1 MADYEEIRKL
11 YAKTLSEVTA
21 NAADWTSFLKT
32 AARISPYSFVEQ
44 VLIYAQ
50 RPKATACADYNLWH
64 TRMRRQVKR
73 GTKGIAVPDG
83 RGKLKYL
90 FDVSDTV
97 ELPGAFSPQLWE
109 MKPEFSTQIAKKL
122 AQKYKLYGSADTIR
136 EVIFDISTK
145 QANLMWGKYGQS
157 IINNNARTAD
167 QTVSEMTLENT
178 YCNFVSES
186 LKYAALSRCEPDGDY
201 DFSLD
206 DMYFELIDRYQ
217 MVSYIGSG
225 IQETMKQLFNDI
237 KNEVKVLE
245 EAQERSKDGLL
256 WTEKERISGGMAP
269 GSVGGIREERDVRE
283 VSGIYRPD
291 SGSNEGKTDRADNSE
306 GQRRN
311 PGQGTGTAEMG
322 ANNAGDSDGSRFN
335 RDEGTDS
342 DPVNNQNEEQKA
354 EEKDVKSL
362 TSAFLV
368 PYVVCEWSESAAF
381 EDGKKY
387 TIEEFDRLLK
397 QADDEHLAGQ
407 HAMIE
412 KYGSEQAWYDT
423 DVQEDYRYFGYDK
436 VKFNIVMPDGEQHT
450 ERYDVGDGY
459 GGLIDFLQS
468 FQSYEKLAE
477 ELEKYIKNPEGNVT
491 NFVTPPEDDVKDS
504 AVKDSVTQKEKNVT
518 NFVTNPSEDAEKLNP
533 VQMSFADMFE
543 PERTITT
550 EQLQAE
556 KQESGTPGMSNA
568 RKRFL
573 NNVKAIQ
580 VLKALEGSNAEA
592 TEIQKEALNRYSGWG
607 GLSQPFDA
615 DRAGWR
621 VEYTTLKELLTPQE
635 YEAARASVLNAHYTD
650 DGIIRSVY
658 HVLEKAGF
666 KQGNIL
672 EPSMGIGKFFGSM
685 SEEMKN
691 NSSLYGVE
699 LDSISGR
706 IAQKLYPEALIK
718 VGGFETTDR
727 PEAFD
732 VVLGNVPFG
741 DYKVN
746 DKKFNKWNFSI
757 HNYFFAKAL
766 DQTRPGGVVAF
777 ITSRY
782 TMDSKS
788 AAARKYISQ
797 RAELLGAVR
806 LPESAF
812 KQTADTQVVS
822 DIIFLKK
829 RSQPQTEVD
838 DWVYT
843 DVLNQSGEEYI
854 MNSYFVEHPDMIMG
868 TLDKRS
874 TPYGTMELT
883 VKPDADINE
892 LEQKI
897 NEAADR
903 NIAFEFE
910 TNVTNFVTNDERKE
924 VKDEIPADPDVKN
937 YSYTLVGGEL
947 YYRENDKMSKPD
959 MNDTA
964 KERAK
969 GMVELKDVLNRVIQ
983 YQLSDYP
990 DEDITKAQIQLNI
1003 EYDKFT
1009 KKFGLINSLANK
1021 KAFEKDS
1028 AYYLLCTLENLDKQ
1042 GNLKSKAAIFN
1053 KRTIKPEIEVTKVD
1067 TPAEALVES
1076 IRNKGGVNLEYM
1088 AELLGTPGEY
1098 AWIKEELTGVIFHQP
1113 GFNADEGWVNAD
1125 EYLSGNVVEK
1135 LKAARRASVLKPE
1148 YEVNVKALEAV
1159 QPEKIESADIYIRP
1173 GATWVYKQ
1181 YYEQFMYETFELT
1194 YRKRQK
1200 IKIEYSP
1207 VTSKWFI
1214 TNKSMVEAGDVKANM
1229 EYGTQRVNAYA
1240 IFEDTLNLKDT
1251 KVYDT
1256 NIVNGKSVRE
1266 LNAKETTLAQQKQT
1280 AVKEAFQDWIFKDP
1294 ERRNAL
1300 TDKYNRLF
1308 NCNRARKFD
1317 GSFLTFPGM
1326 NDEITLRQHQKDAVA
1341 RILFGGNTLLAH
1353 EVGSGKTFE
1362 MAAGAMES
1370 RRLGLCHKPL
1380 FVAPNHLIDQWATEF
1395 LTLYPTANI
1404 LVSTKKDFE
1413 KANRKKF
1420 CARIATGE
1428 YDAVIIGQSQFERI
1442 PLSVERQKET
1452 IQAEIEQ
1459 ITEAIDQTK
1468 RQRGSRFTVG
1478 QLEKT
1483 KKSLQINLEKLANED
1498 KKDDVVTFEELGVDK
1513 LFVDES
1519 HFYKNLYIYTKMS
1532 NVAGLST
1539 AAAQKSTDMFM
1550 KCRYLDELTGGKGI
1564 VHATGTPVSN
1574 SMTELYTNMRYL
1586 QYDKLKE
1593 LDMLSFDSWA
1603 ATFGETVTAIEL
1615 APEGTGYRAR
1625 TRFAKFHNL
1634 PELMSIFKECADI
1647 ITADQLNLDRPEAQF
1662 ETVTCEPSEV
1672 QKELVADLSHRAELV
1687 HAGAVDR
1694 SEDNMLTITSDGKK
1708 IGLDERLID
1717 PEYPDEP
1724 DSKINRCVENVYK
1737 IYTDG
1742 NDKKLTQLIFCDMST
1757 PSKEFNVYDDIKAK
1771 LAARGIPENE
1781 IEYIHNADTDNK
1793 KAALFKAVREGDVRI
1808 LIGSTSK
1815 MGAGTNVQERLVA
1828 LHHLDCPW
1836 KPSDIEQRNGRIIRQ
1851 GNTNK
1856 KVNIYNYVTKNT
1868 FDAYLYQTL
1877 ENKQRFISQ
1886 IMTSKSPART
1896 CEDCDEAI
1904 LNYAEIKSLC
1914 TGDPRI
1920 REKMD
1925 LDISVARLRELKS
1938 DYLRTRHK
1946 LEDAVN
1952 ITYPKQIAE
1961 KNSAIENISKDLLTA
1976 QNNPLPEE
1984 DYEIIIDGVKITD
1997 KEKAGE
2003 MFIEAL
2009 HTCKAQERI
2018 IGKYRGF
2025 DVVGGFDFFRSVFY
2039 AKLKGNHEYQSE
2051 MGFSDS
2057 GNLQRLEN
2065 MIKRIPEKIEG
2076 FKEEI
2081 ETLNR
2086 QTENANQELAK
2097 PFKQEAE
2104 LKEKTARLSVLES
2117 ELNLDR
2123 TQSEDFDEEAADT
2136 VRKAEDGISEAL
2148 SSMKQGIEES
2158 ESLLES
2164 KENVTN
2170 SVTQPDIQREQ
2181 NVTNFVTNRN
2191 ESGPHL

>member
-50 RPKATACADYNLWH
+50 RPQATACADYNLWR
-64 TRMRRQVKR
+64 TRMRRQVKY
-73 GTKGIAVPDG
+73 GTKGIAVPNG

-90 FDVSDTV
+90 FDVTDTV

-109 MKPEFSTQIAKKL
+109 LKPEFSTQIAKKL

-157 IINNNARTAD
+157 IINNARKAD

-178 YCNFVSES
+178 YCNLVSES

-201 DFSLD
+201 DFALD
-206 DMYFELIDRYQ
+206 DMYFELIDRYG
-217 MVSYIGSG
+217 MVSAIGSG
-225 IQETMKQLFNDI
+225 IQESMKQLFNDI
-237 KNEVKVLE
+237 NNEIKALE
-245 EAQERSKDGLL
+245 QERSKENGLIR
-256 WTEKERISGGMAP
+256 TTQKGVSERMVSRGT
-269 GSVGGIREERDVRE
+269 GGIREGRNTGE
-283 VSGIYRPD
+283 VSGGY
-291 SGSNEGKTDRADNSE
+291 GQTGGGNERTSDRADNRE
-306 GQRRN
+306 GQTRN
-311 PGQGTGTAEMG
+311 PGQGTGTAEVG
-322 ANNAGDSDGSRFN
+322 RNNAGDSDGSRLN
-335 RDEGTDS
+335 RDEGIDT
-342 DPVNNQNEEQKA
+342 DPVINQNEEQKA
-354 EEKDVKSL
+354 EEKDEKSL

-387 TIEEFDRLLK
+387 TVEEFDRLLK
-397 QADDEHLAGQ
+397 KTDDEHLAGQ

-436 VKFNIVMPDGEQHT
+436 VKFNIVMPDGEQYT

-468 FQSYEKLAE
+468 FPSYEKLAG

-491 NFVTPPEDDVKDS
+491 NFVTNPKED
-504 AVKDSVTQKEKNVT
+504 T
-518 NFVTNPSEDAEKLNP
+518 EKLNP
-533 VQMSFADMFE
+533 VQMSFADTLE
-543 PERTITT
+543 PERAMTT
-550 EQLQAE
+550 ELPQAE

-573 NNVKAIQ
+573 GNVKAIQ
-580 VLKALEGSNAEA
+580 VLKALESSNAEA
-592 TEIQKEALNRYSGWG
+592 TEIQKEVLNGYSGWG

-685 SEEMKN
+685 PEEMKN

-766 DQTRPGGVVAF
+766 DQTKPGGVVAF
-777 ITSRY
+777 ITSRF

-788 AAARKYISQ
+788 IAARKYISQ
-797 RAELLGAVR
+797 RAKLLGAVR

-812 KQTADTQVVS
+812 KQTADTHVVS

-843 DVLNQSGEEYI
+843 DVLNQSGEEYT

-883 VKPDADINE
+883 VKADVGINE

-910 TNVTNFVTNDERKE
+910 TDKNVTNFVTEDERKD
-924 VKDEIPADPDVKN
+924 VKDEIPANPDVKN
-937 YSYTLVGGEL
+937 YSYALVAGEL
-947 YYRENDKMSKPD
+947 YYRENDKMSKSD

-1009 KKFGLINSLANK
+1009 KKFGLINSPANK

-1053 KRTIKPEIEVTKVD
+1053 QRTIRPEIEVTKVD

-1098 AWIKEELTGVIFHQP
+1098 ARIKEELTGVIFHQP
-1113 GFNADEGWVNAD
+1113 GMSGDEGWINAD

-1135 LKAARRASVLKPE
+1135 LKTARRAAVLKPE

-1159 QPEKIESADIYIRP
+1159 QPEKIESADIYISP
-1173 GATWVYKQ
+1173 GATWVDKQ

-1280 AVKEAFQDWIFKDP
+1280 AVKEAFQDWIFSDP
-1294 ERRNAL
+1294 ERRNTL
-1300 TDKYNRLF
+1300 TDKYNRIF
-1308 NCNRARKFD
+1308 NSTRARKYD

-1326 NDEITLRQHQKDAVA
+1326 NDEITLRQHQLDAVA

-1353 EVGSGKTFE
+1353 EVGAGKTFE

-1380 FVAPNHLIDQWATEF
+1380 FVVPNHLIDQWATEF

-1442 PLSVERQKET
+1442 PLSVQRQKDT

-1459 ITEAIDQTK
+1459 ITEAIEQTK
-1468 RQRGSRFTVG
+1468 WQRGSRFTVG

-1498 KKDDVVTFEELGVDK
+1498 KKDNVVTFEELGVDK

-1781 IEYIHNADTDNK
+1781 IEYIHNANTDNK

-1856 KVNIYNYVTKNT
+1856 NVYIYNYVTKNT

-1896 CEDCDEAI
+1896 CEDCDEAV

-2003 MFIEAL
+2003 MFSEVL

-2025 DVVGGFDFFRSVFY
+2025 DVVGGYDFFRSVFY

-2081 ETLNR
+2081 EMLNR
-2086 QTENANQELAK
+2086 QTENAKQELAK

-2123 TQSEDFDEEAADT
+2123 TQSESFDEEAADT
-2136 VRKAEDGISEAL
+2136 VRKAADGISEAL

-2164 KENVTN
+2164 KESVTN

>member
-50 RPKATACADYNLWH
+50 RPQATACADYNLWR
-64 TRMRRQVKR
+64 TRMRRQVKY
-73 GTKGIAVPDG
+73 GTKGIAVPNG

-90 FDVSDTV
+90 FDVTDTV

-109 MKPEFSTQIAKKL
+109 LKPEFSTQIAKKL

-157 IINNNARTAD
+157 IINNARKAD

-178 YCNFVSES
+178 YCNLVSES

-201 DFSLD
+201 DFALD
-206 DMYFELIDRYQ
+206 DMYFELIDRYG
-217 MVSYIGSG
+217 MVSAIGSG
-225 IQETMKQLFNDI
+225 IQESMKQLFNDI
-237 KNEVKVLE
+237 NNEIKALE
-245 EAQERSKDGLL
+245 QERSKENGLIR
-256 WTEKERISGGMAP
+256 TTQKGVSERMVSRGT
-269 GSVGGIREERDVRE
+269 GGIREGRNTGE
-283 VSGIYRPD
+283 VSGGY
-291 SGSNEGKTDRADNSE
+291 GQTGGGNERTSDRADNRE
-306 GQRRN
+306 GQTRN
-311 PGQGTGTAEMG
+311 PGQGTGTAEVG
-322 ANNAGDSDGSRFN
+322 RNNAGDSDGSRLN
-335 RDEGTDS
+335 RDEGIDT
-342 DPVNNQNEEQKA
+342 DPVINQNEEQKA
-354 EEKDVKSL
+354 EEKDEKSL

-387 TIEEFDRLLK
+387 TVEEFDRLLK
-397 QADDEHLAGQ
+397 KTDDEHLAGQ

-436 VKFNIVMPDGEQHT
+436 VKFNIVMPDGEQYT

-468 FQSYEKLAE
+468 FPSYEKLAG

-491 NFVTPPEDDVKDS
+491 NFVTNPKED
-504 AVKDSVTQKEKNVT
+504 T
-518 NFVTNPSEDAEKLNP
+518 EKLNP
-533 VQMSFADMFE
+533 VQMSFADTLE
-543 PERTITT
+543 PERAMTT
-550 EQLQAE
+550 ELPQAE

-573 NNVKAIQ
+573 GNVKAIQ
-580 VLKALEGSNAEA
+580 VLKALESSNAEA
-592 TEIQKEALNRYSGWG
+592 TEIQKEVLNGYSGWG

-685 SEEMKN
+685 PEEMKN

-766 DQTRPGGVVAF
+766 DQTKPGGVVAF
-777 ITSRY
+777 ITSRF

-788 AAARKYISQ
+788 IAARKYISQ
-797 RAELLGAVR
+797 RAKLLGAVR

-812 KQTADTQVVS
+812 KQTADTHVVS

-843 DVLNQSGEEYI
+843 DVLNQSGEEYT

-883 VKPDADINE
+883 VKADVGINE

-910 TNVTNFVTNDERKE
+910 TDKNVTNFVTEDERKD
-924 VKDEIPADPDVKN
+924 VKDEIPANPDVKN
-937 YSYTLVGGEL
+937 YSYALVAGEL
-947 YYRENDKMSKPD
+947 YYRENDKMSKSD

-1009 KKFGLINSLANK
+1009 KKFGLINSPANK

-1053 KRTIKPEIEVTKVD
+1053 QRTIRPEIEVTKVD

-1098 AWIKEELTGVIFHQP
+1098 ARIKEELTGVIFHQP
-1113 GFNADEGWVNAD
+1113 GMSGDEGWINAD

-1135 LKAARRASVLKPE
+1135 LKTARRAAVLKPE

-1173 GATWVYKQ
+1173 GATWVDKQ

-1280 AVKEAFQDWIFKDP
+1280 AVKEAFQDWIFSDP
-1294 ERRNAL
+1294 ERRNTL
-1300 TDKYNRLF
+1300 TDKYNRIF
-1308 NCNRARKFD
+1308 NSTRARKYD

-1326 NDEITLRQHQKDAVA
+1326 NDEITLRQHQLDAVA

-1353 EVGSGKTFE
+1353 EVGAGKTFE

-1380 FVAPNHLIDQWATEF
+1380 FVVPNHLIDQWATEF

-1442 PLSVERQKET
+1442 PLSVQRQKDT

-1459 ITEAIDQTK
+1459 ITEAIEQTK
-1468 RQRGSRFTVG
+1468 WQRGSRFTVG

-1498 KKDDVVTFEELGVDK
+1498 KKDNVVTFEELSVDK

-1781 IEYIHNADTDNK
+1781 IEYIHNANTDNK

-1856 KVNIYNYVTKNT
+1856 NVYIYNYVTKNT

-1896 CEDCDEAI
+1896 CEDCDEAV

-2003 MFIEAL
+2003 MFSEVL

-2025 DVVGGFDFFRSVFY
+2025 DVVGGYDFFRSVFY

-2081 ETLNR
+2081 EMLNR
-2086 QTENANQELAK
+2086 QTENAKQELAK

-2123 TQSEDFDEEAADT
+2123 TQSESFDEEAADT
-2136 VRKAEDGISEAL
+2136 VRKAADGISEAL

-2164 KENVTN
+2164 KESVTN

>member
-1 MADYEEIRKL
+1 MADYEEIKKL

-50 RPKATACADYNLWH
+50 RPQATACADYNLWR
-64 TRMRRQVKR
+64 TRMRRQVKY
-73 GTKGIAVPDG
+73 GTKGIAVPNG

-90 FDVSDTV
+90 FDVTDTV

-157 IINNNARTAD
+157 IINNARKAD

-178 YCNFVSES
+178 YCNLVSES

-206 DMYFELIDRYQ
+206 DMYFELIDRYG
-217 MVSYIGSG
+217 MVSAIGSG
-225 IQETMKQLFNDI
+225 IQESMKQLFNDI

-256 WTEKERISGGMAP
+256 RTEKERVSGGMAP
-269 GSVGGIREERDVRE
+269 GRTGGIREGRNTGE
-283 VSGIYRPD
+283 VSGGY
-291 SGSNEGKTDRADNSE
+291 GQTGGGNERTSDRADNSE

-311 PGQGTGTAEMG
+311 PGQGTGAAEMG
-322 ANNAGDSDGSRFN
+322 KSNAGDSDGSRFN

-397 QADDEHLAGQ
+397 QADEEHLAGQ
-407 HAMIE
+407 HAMIA
-412 KYGSEQAWYDT
+412 KYGSRDAWYDT
-423 DVQEDYRYFGYDK
+423 NVKEDYRYWGDDK
-436 VKFNIVMPDGEQHT
+436 VKFNVVMPDGRQYT
-450 ERYDVGDGY
+450 ERYDIGDGY

-468 FQSYEKLAE
+468 FQTYEKLAE
-477 ELEKYIKNPEGNVT
+477 ELEEYIKNPERNVT
-491 NFVTPPEDDVKDS
+491 NFVTNPENV
-504 AVKDSVTQKEKNVT
+504 VKDSVTQKEKNVT
-518 NFVTNPSEDAEKLNP
+518 NFVTNPKEDTEKLNP
-533 VQMSFADMFE
+533 VQMSFADTLE
-543 PERTITT
+543 PERAMTT
-550 EQLQAE
+550 ELPQAE

-573 NNVKAIQ
+573 GNVKAIQ
-580 VLKALEGSNAEA
+580 VLKALESSNAEA
-592 TEIQKEALNRYSGWG
+592 TDIQKEVLNGYSGWG
-607 GLSQPFDA
+607 GLSQPFDEN
-615 DRAGWR
+615 RAGWR

-650 DGIIRSVY
+650 DGIIRSIY
-658 HVLEKAGF
+658 HVLGKAGF

-685 SEEMKN
+685 PEEMKN

-732 VVLGNVPFG
+732 VVVGNVPFG

-746 DKKFNKWNFSI
+746 DRKFNKLNFSI

-766 DQTRPGGVVAF
+766 DQTKPGGVVAF

-797 RAELLGAVR
+797 YAELLGAVR
-806 LPESAF
+806 LPENAF

-937 YSYTLVGGEL
+937 YSYTLVGEEL

-990 DEDITKAQIQLNI
+990 EEDITKAQIQLNI

-1009 KKFGLINSLANK
+1009 KKFGLINSIANK
-1021 KAFEKDS
+1021 KAFERDS

-1053 KRTIKPEIEVTKVD
+1053 QRTIKPEIEVTKVD

-1098 AWIKEELTGVIFHQP
+1098 DRIKEELTGVIFHQP
-1113 GFNADEGWVNAD
+1113 GMGDDEGWINAD

-1135 LKAARRASVLKPE
+1135 LKTARRASVLKPE

-1173 GATWVYKQ
+1173 GATWVDKQ
-1181 YYEQFMYETFELT
+1181 YYEQFMYEVFELP
-1194 YRKRQK
+1194 YRKQQK

-1207 VTSKWFI
+1207 ATSKWFI
-1214 TNKSMVEAGDVKANM
+1214 TNKSMVDAADVKANT

-1256 NIVNGKSVRE
+1256 NIVSGKNVRE
-1266 LNAKETTLAQQKQT
+1266 LNAKETTLAQQKQ
-1280 AVKEAFQDWIFKDP
+1280 AAIKEAFQDWIFSDP
-1294 ERRNAL
+1294 ERRNTL
-1300 TDKYNRLF
+1300 TDKYNRIF
-1308 NCNRARKFD
+1308 NSTRARKYD

-1326 NDEITLRQHQKDAVA
+1326 NDEITLRQHQLDAVA

-1353 EVGSGKTFE
+1353 EVGAGKTFE

-1380 FVAPNHLIDQWATEF
+1380 FVVPNHLIDQWAKEF

-1442 PLSVERQKET
+1442 PLSVQRQKDT
-1452 IQAEIEQ
+1452 IQAEIKQ
-1459 ITEAIDQTK
+1459 ITEAIEQTK
-1468 RQRGSRFTVG
+1468 WQRGSRFTVG

-1647 ITADQLNLDRPEAQF
+1647 ITEDQLKLDRPEADYQ
-1662 ETVTCEPSEV
+1662 TVVCEPSAV
-1672 QKELVADLSHRAELV
+1672 QKELVDKLSVRAEQV

-1724 DSKINRCVENVYK
+1724 DSKINTCVENVYK
-1737 IYTDG
+1737 IYTNG
-1742 NDKKLTQLIFCDMST
+1742 SDKKLTQLIFCDMST
-1757 PSKEFNVYDDIKAK
+1757 PSKGFNVYDDLKAK
-1771 LAARGIPENE
+1771 LAARGIPEAE
-1781 IEYIHNADTDNK
+1781 IEFIHNADTDNK
-1793 KAALFKAVREGDVRI
+1793 KAALFQSVRDGDVRI

-1815 MGAGTNVQERLVA
+1815 MGAGTNVQDRLVA

-1836 KPSDIEQRNGRIIRQ
+1836 KPSDIKQRNGRIVRQ

-1856 KVNIYNYVTKNT
+1856 SVYIYNYVTKNT

-1877 ENKQRFISQ
+1877 ENKQKFISQ
-1886 IMTSKSPART
+1886 IMTSSSPART
-1896 CEDCDEAI
+1896 CEDCDEAV

-1938 DYLRTRHK
+1938 DYLRTHHR
-1946 LEDAVN
+1946 LEDALN

-1961 KNSAIENISKDLLTA
+1961 KNALIENIRNDILTA
-1976 QNNPLPEE
+1976 DNNPLPEE
-1984 DYEIIIDGVKITD
+1984 AYEIIIDSVKFTD
-1997 KEKAGE
+1997 KETAGE
-2003 MFIEAL
+2003 SFLEAL

-2018 IGKYRGF
+2018 IGRYRGF
-2025 DVVGGFDFFRSVFY
+2025 DIAGGYDFFRSAFY
-2039 AKLKGNHEYQSE
+2039 ATLKGQHEYQTE
-2051 MGFSDS
+2051 MGFSDT
-2057 GNLQRLEN
+2057 GNLQRLDN
-2065 MIKRIPEKIEG
+2065 IIKKLPDKIEKIE
-2076 FKEEI
+2076 EDI
-2081 ETLNR
+2081 SLLNK
-2086 QTENANQELAK
+2086 QIDNAKQELAK

-2123 TQSEDFDEEAADT
+2123 TQSESFDEEAADT
-2136 VRKAEDGISEAL
+2136 VRTAADGISEAL

-2158 ESLLES
+2158 ESLLEN

-2181 NVTNFVTNRN
+2181 NVTNFVTSQS

>member
-50 RPKATACADYNLWH
+50 RPQATACADYNLWR
-64 TRMRRQVKR
+64 TRMRRQVKY
-73 GTKGIAVPDG
+73 GTKGIAVPNG

-90 FDVSDTV
+90 FDVTDTV

-109 MKPEFSTQIAKKL
+109 LKPEFSTQIAKKL

-157 IINNNARTAD
+157 IINNARKAD

-178 YCNFVSES
+178 YCNLVSES

-201 DFSLD
+201 DFALD
-206 DMYFELIDRYQ
+206 DMYFELIDRYG
-217 MVSYIGSG
+217 MVSAIGSG
-225 IQETMKQLFNDI
+225 IQESMKQLFNDI
-237 KNEVKVLE
+237 NNEIKALE
-245 EAQERSKDGLL
+245 QERSKENGLIR
-256 WTEKERISGGMAP
+256 TTQKGVSERMVSRGT
-269 GSVGGIREERDVRE
+269 GGIREGRNTGE
-283 VSGIYRPD
+283 VSGGY
-291 SGSNEGKTDRADNSE
+291 GQTGGGNERTSDRADNRE
-306 GQRRN
+306 GQTRN
-311 PGQGTGTAEMG
+311 PGQGTGTAEVG
-322 ANNAGDSDGSRFN
+322 RNNAGDSDGSRLN
-335 RDEGTDS
+335 RDEGIDT
-342 DPVNNQNEEQKA
+342 DPVINQNEEQKA
-354 EEKDVKSL
+354 EEKDEKSL

-387 TIEEFDRLLK
+387 TVEEFDRLLK
-397 QADDEHLAGQ
+397 KTDDEHLAGQ

-436 VKFNIVMPDGEQHT
+436 VKFNIVMPDGEQYT

-468 FQSYEKLAE
+468 FPSYEKLAG

-491 NFVTPPEDDVKDS
+491 NFVTNPKED
-504 AVKDSVTQKEKNVT
+504 T
-518 NFVTNPSEDAEKLNP
+518 EKLNP
-533 VQMSFADMFE
+533 VQMSFADTLE
-543 PERTITT
+543 PERAMTT
-550 EQLQAE
+550 ELPQAE
-556 KQESGTPGMSNA
+556 KKESGTPGMSNA

-573 NNVKAIQ
+573 GNVKAIQ
-580 VLKALEGSNAEA
+580 VLKALESSNAEA
-592 TEIQKEALNRYSGWG
+592 TEIQKEVLNGYSGWG

-685 SEEMKN
+685 PEEMKN

-766 DQTRPGGVVAF
+766 DQTKPGGVVAF
-777 ITSRY
+777 ITSRF

-788 AAARKYISQ
+788 IAARKYISQ
-797 RAELLGAVR
+797 RAKLLGAVR

-812 KQTADTQVVS
+812 KQTADTHVVS

-843 DVLNQSGEEYI
+843 DVLNQSGEEYT

-883 VKPDADINE
+883 VKADVGINE

-910 TNVTNFVTNDERKE
+910 TDKNVTNFVTEDERKD
-924 VKDEIPADPDVKN
+924 VKDEIPANPDVKN
-937 YSYTLVGGEL
+937 YSYALVAGEL
-947 YYRENDKMSKPD
+947 YYRENDKMSKSD

-1009 KKFGLINSLANK
+1009 KKFGLINSPANK

-1053 KRTIKPEIEVTKVD
+1053 QRTIRPEIEVTKVD

-1098 AWIKEELTGVIFHQP
+1098 ARIKEELTGVIFHQP
-1113 GFNADEGWVNAD
+1113 GMSGDEGWINAD

-1135 LKAARRASVLKPE
+1135 LKTARRAAVLKPE

-1173 GATWVYKQ
+1173 GATWVDKQ

-1280 AVKEAFQDWIFKDP
+1280 AVKEAFQDWIFSDP
-1294 ERRNAL
+1294 ERRNTL
-1300 TDKYNRLF
+1300 TDKYNRIF
-1308 NCNRARKFD
+1308 NSTRARKYD

-1326 NDEITLRQHQKDAVA
+1326 NDEITLRQHQLDAVA

-1353 EVGSGKTFE
+1353 EVGAGKTFE

-1380 FVAPNHLIDQWATEF
+1380 FVVPNHLIDQWATEF

-1442 PLSVERQKET
+1442 PLSVQRQKDT

-1459 ITEAIDQTK
+1459 ITEAIEQTK
-1468 RQRGSRFTVG
+1468 WQRGSRFTVG

-1498 KKDDVVTFEELGVDK
+1498 KKDNVVTFEELGVDK

-1781 IEYIHNADTDNK
+1781 IEYIHNANTDNK

-1856 KVNIYNYVTKNT
+1856 NVYIYNYVTKNT

-1896 CEDCDEAI
+1896 CEDCDEAV

-2003 MFIEAL
+2003 MFSEVL

-2025 DVVGGFDFFRSVFY
+2025 DVVGGYDFFRSVFY

-2081 ETLNR
+2081 EMLNR
-2086 QTENANQELAK
+2086 QTENAKQELAK

-2123 TQSEDFDEEAADT
+2123 TQSESFDEEAADT
-2136 VRKAEDGISEAL
+2136 VRKAADGISEAL

-2164 KENVTN
+2164 KESVTN

>member
-50 RPKATACADYNLWH
+50 RPQATACADYNLWR
-64 TRMRRQVKR
+64 TRMRRQVKY
-73 GTKGIAVPDG
+73 GTKGIAVPNG

-90 FDVSDTV
+90 FDVTDTV

-109 MKPEFSTQIAKKL
+109 LKPEFSTQIAKKL

-157 IINNNARTAD
+157 IINNARKAD

-178 YCNFVSES
+178 YCNLVSES

-201 DFSLD
+201 DFALD
-206 DMYFELIDRYQ
+206 DMYFELIDRYG
-217 MVSYIGSG
+217 MVSAIGSG
-225 IQETMKQLFNDI
+225 IQESMKQLFNDI
-237 KNEVKVLE
+237 NNEIKALE
-245 EAQERSKDGLL
+245 QERSKENGLIR
-256 WTEKERISGGMAP
+256 TTQKGVSERMVSRGT
-269 GSVGGIREERDVRE
+269 GGIREGRNTGE
-283 VSGIYRPD
+283 VSGGY
-291 SGSNEGKTDRADNSE
+291 GQTGGGNERTSDRADNRE
-306 GQRRN
+306 GQTRN
-311 PGQGTGTAEMG
+311 PGQGTGTAEVG
-322 ANNAGDSDGSRFN
+322 RNNAGDSDGSRLN
-335 RDEGTDS
+335 RDEGIDT
-342 DPVNNQNEEQKA
+342 DPVINQNEEQKA
-354 EEKDVKSL
+354 EEKDEKSL

-387 TIEEFDRLLK
+387 TVEEFDRLLK
-397 QADDEHLAGQ
+397 KTDDEHLAGQ

-436 VKFNIVMPDGEQHT
+436 VKFNIVMPDGEQYT

-468 FQSYEKLAE
+468 FPSYEKLAG

-491 NFVTPPEDDVKDS
+491 NFVTNPKED
-504 AVKDSVTQKEKNVT
+504 T
-518 NFVTNPSEDAEKLNP
+518 EKLNP
-533 VQMSFADMFE
+533 VQMSFADTLE
-543 PERTITT
+543 PERAMTT
-550 EQLQAE
+550 ELPQAE

-573 NNVKAIQ
+573 GNVKAIQ
-580 VLKALEGSNAEA
+580 VLKALESSNAEA
-592 TEIQKEALNRYSGWG
+592 TEIQKEVLNGYSGWG

-685 SEEMKN
+685 PEEMKN

-766 DQTRPGGVVAF
+766 DQTKPGGVVAF
-777 ITSRY
+777 ITSRF

-788 AAARKYISQ
+788 IAARKYISQ
-797 RAELLGAVR
+797 RAKLLGAVR

-812 KQTADTQVVS
+812 KQTADTHVVS

-843 DVLNQSGEEYI
+843 DVLNQSGEEYT

-883 VKPDADINE
+883 VKADVGINE

-910 TNVTNFVTNDERKE
+910 TDKNVTNFVTEDERKD
-924 VKDEIPADPDVKN
+924 VKDEIPANPDVKN
-937 YSYTLVGGEL
+937 YSYALVAGEL
-947 YYRENDKMSKPD
+947 YYRENDKMSKSD

-1009 KKFGLINSLANK
+1009 KKFGLINSPANK

-1053 KRTIKPEIEVTKVD
+1053 QRTIRPEIEVTKVD

-1098 AWIKEELTGVIFHQP
+1098 ARIKEELTGVIFHQP
-1113 GFNADEGWVNAD
+1113 GMSGDEGWINAD

-1135 LKAARRASVLKPE
+1135 LKTARRAAVLKPE

-1173 GATWVYKQ
+1173 GATWVDKQ

-1280 AVKEAFQDWIFKDP
+1280 AVKEAFQDWIFSDP
-1294 ERRNAL
+1294 ERRNTL
-1300 TDKYNRLF
+1300 TDKYNRIF
-1308 NCNRARKFD
+1308 NSTRARKYD

-1326 NDEITLRQHQKDAVA
+1326 NDEITLRQHQLDAVA

-1353 EVGSGKTFE
+1353 EVGAGKTFE

-1380 FVAPNHLIDQWATEF
+1380 FVVPNHLIDQWATEF

-1442 PLSVERQKET
+1442 PLSVQRQKDT

-1459 ITEAIDQTK
+1459 ITEAIEQTK
-1468 RQRGSRFTVG
+1468 WQRGSRFTVG

-1498 KKDDVVTFEELGVDK
+1498 KKDNVVTFEELGVDK

-1781 IEYIHNADTDNK
+1781 IEYIHNANTDNK

-1808 LIGSTSK
+1808 LIGSMSK

-1856 KVNIYNYVTKNT
+1856 NVYIYNYVTKNT

-1896 CEDCDEAI
+1896 CEDCDEAV

-2003 MFIEAL
+2003 MFSEVL

-2025 DVVGGFDFFRSVFY
+2025 DVVGGYDFFRSVFY

-2081 ETLNR
+2081 EMLNR
-2086 QTENANQELAK
+2086 QTENAKQELAK

-2123 TQSEDFDEEAADT
+2123 TQSESFDEEAADT
-2136 VRKAEDGISEAL
+2136 VRKAADGISEAL

-2164 KENVTN
+2164 KESVTN

>member
-157 IINNNARTAD
+157 IINNARKAD

-178 YCNFVSES
+178 YCNLVSES

-206 DMYFELIDRYQ
+206 DMYFELIDRYG
-217 MVSYIGSG
+217 MVSAIGSG
-225 IQETMKQLFNDI
+225 IQEAMKQLFNDI

-256 WTEKERISGGMAP
+256 RTEKERISGGMAP
-269 GSVGGIREERDVRE
+269 GRTGGIREERDVRE

-291 SGSNEGKTDRADNSE
+291 SRNNEGKTDRADNSE

-354 EEKDVKSL
+354 EEKDEKSL

-381 EDGKKY
+381 EDGRKY

-407 HAMIE
+407 HAMIV
-412 KYGSEQAWYDT
+412 KYGSRDAWYDT
-423 DVQEDYRYFGYDK
+423 NVKEDYRYWGYDK
-436 VKFNIVMPDGEQHT
+436 VKFNIVMPDGRQYT

-468 FQSYEKLAE
+468 FQTYEKLAE
-477 ELEKYIKNPEGNVT
+477 ELEEYIKNPERNVT
-491 NFVTPPEDDVKDS
+491 NFVTNPENV
-504 AVKDSVTQKEKNVT
+504 VKDSVTQKEKNVT
-518 NFVTNPSEDAEKLNP
+518 NFVTNPKEDTEKLNP
-533 VQMSFADMFE
+533 VQMSFADTLE
-543 PERTITT
+543 PERAMTT
-550 EQLQAE
+550 ELPQAE

-573 NNVKAIQ
+573 GNVKAIQ
-580 VLKALEGSNAEA
+580 VLKALESSNAEA
-592 TEIQKEALNRYSGWG
+592 TDIQKEVLNGYSGWG

-615 DRAGWR
+615 DRAGWN

-650 DGIIRSVY
+650 VGIIRSVY

-666 KQGNIL
+666 TSGTIL
-672 EPSMGIGKFFGSM
+672 EPSMGVGKFFGNM
-685 SEEMKN
+685 PEAMKN
-691 NSSLYGVE
+691 KSSLYGVE

-732 VVLGNVPFG
+732 VVVGNVPFG

-746 DKKFNKWNFSI
+746 DRKFNKLNFSI

-766 DQTRPGGVVAF
+766 DQTKPGGVVAC
-777 ITSRY
+777 ITSRF

-788 AAARKYISQ
+788 IAARKYISQ

-883 VKPDADINE
+883 VKPDTDG

-897 NEAADR
+897 NAATDK
-903 NIAFEFE
+903 NISFEFE
-910 TNVTNFVTNDERKE
+910 TNVTKFVTNDERKE

-937 YSYTLVGGEL
+937 YSYTLVGEEL

-1053 KRTIKPEIEVTKVD
+1053 QRTIKPEIEVTKVD

-1098 AWIKEELTGVIFHQP
+1098 DRIKEELTGVIFHQP
-1113 GFNADEGWVNAD
+1113 GMGDDEGWINAD

-1135 LKAARRASVLKPE
+1135 LKTARRASVLKPE

-1173 GATWVYKQ
+1173 GATWVDKQ
-1181 YYEQFMYETFELT
+1181 YYEQFMYKVFELP
-1194 YRKRQK
+1194 YRKQQK

-1207 VTSKWFI
+1207 ATSKWFI
-1214 TNKSMVEAGDVKANM
+1214 TNKSMVDAADVKANT

-1256 NIVNGKSVRE
+1256 NIVSGKNVRE
-1266 LNAKETTLAQQKQT
+1266 LNAKETTLAQQKQ
-1280 AVKEAFQDWIFKDP
+1280 AAIKEAFQDWIFSDP
-1294 ERRNAL
+1294 ERRNTL
-1300 TDKYNRLF
+1300 TDKYNRIF
-1308 NCNRARKFD
+1308 NSTRARKYD

-1326 NDEITLRQHQKDAVA
+1326 NDEITLRQHQLDAVA

-1353 EVGSGKTFE
+1353 EVGAGKTFE

-1380 FVAPNHLIDQWATEF
+1380 FVVPNHLIDQWAKEF

-1442 PLSVERQKET
+1442 PLSVQRQKDT

-1459 ITEAIDQTK
+1459 ITEAIEQTK
-1468 RQRGSRFTVG
+1468 WQRGSRFTVG

-1647 ITADQLNLDRPEAQF
+1647 ITEDQLKLDRPEADYQ
-1662 ETVTCEPSEV
+1662 TVVCEPSAV
-1672 QKELVADLSHRAELV
+1672 QKELVDKLSVRAEQV

-1724 DSKINRCVENVYK
+1724 DSKINTCVENVYK
-1737 IYTDG
+1737 IYTNG
-1742 NDKKLTQLIFCDMST
+1742 SDKKLTQLIFCDMST
-1757 PSKEFNVYDDIKAK
+1757 PSKGFNVYDDLKAK
-1771 LAARGIPENE
+1771 LAARGIPEAE
-1781 IEYIHNADTDNK
+1781 IEFIHNADTDNK
-1793 KAALFKAVREGDVRI
+1793 KAALFQSVRDGDVRI

-1815 MGAGTNVQERLVA
+1815 MGAGTNVQDRLVA

-1836 KPSDIEQRNGRIIRQ
+1836 KPSDIKQRNGRIVRQ

-1856 KVNIYNYVTKNT
+1856 SVYIYNYVTKNT

-1877 ENKQRFISQ
+1877 ENKQKFISQ
-1886 IMTSKSPART
+1886 IMTSSSPART
-1896 CEDCDEAI
+1896 CEDCDEAV

-1938 DYLRTRHK
+1938 DYLRTHHR
-1946 LEDAVN
+1946 LEDALN

-1961 KNSAIENISKDLLTA
+1961 KNALIENIRNDILTA
-1976 QNNPLPEE
+1976 DNNPLPEE
-1984 DYEIIIDGVKITD
+1984 AYEIIIDSVKFSD
-1997 KEKAGE
+1997 KEAAGE
-2003 MFIEAL
+2003 SFLEAL

-2018 IGKYRGF
+2018 IGRYRGF
-2025 DVVGGFDFFRSVFY
+2025 DIAGGYDFFRSAFY
-2039 AKLKGNHEYQSE
+2039 ATLKGQHEYQTE
-2051 MGFSDS
+2051 MGFSDT
-2057 GNLQRLEN
+2057 GNLQRLDN
-2065 MIKRIPEKIEG
+2065 IIKKLPDKIEKIE
-2076 FKEEI
+2076 EDI
-2081 ETLNR
+2081 SLLNK
-2086 QTENANQELAK
+2086 QIDNAKQELAK

-2104 LKEKTARLSVLES
+2104 LKEKTARLSALES

-2123 TQSEDFDEEAADT
+2123 TQAESFDEEAADT
-2136 VRKAEDGISEAL
+2136 VRTAADGISEAL
-2148 SSMKQGIEES
+2148 SRMKQGIEES
-2158 ESLLES
+2158 DSLLETD
-2164 KENVTN
+2164 KNVTN
-2170 SVTQPDIQREQ
+2170 FVTQPDIQREQ
-2181 NVTNFVTNRN
+2181 NVTNFVTSQS

>member
-1 MADYEEIRKL
+1 MANYEEIGKL
-11 YAKTLSEVTA
+11 YEKTLVEVTS
-21 NAADWTSFLKT
+21 NASRWTSFLRT

-44 VLIYAQ
+44 ILIYAQ

-90 FDVSDTV
+90 FDVTDTV

-109 MKPEFSTQIAKKL
+109 LKPEFSTQIAKKL

-157 IINNNARTAD
+157 IINNARKAD

-178 YCNFVSES
+178 YCNLVSES

-206 DMYFELIDRYQ
+206 DMYFELIDRYG
-217 MVSYIGSG
+217 MVSAIGSG
-225 IQETMKQLFNDI
+225 IQEAMKQLFNDI

-256 WTEKERISGGMAP
+256 RTEKERISGGMAP
-269 GSVGGIREERDVRE
+269 GRTGGIREERDVRE

-291 SGSNEGKTDRADNSE
+291 SRNNEGKTDRADNSE

-354 EEKDVKSL
+354 EEKDEKSL

-381 EDGKKY
+381 EDGRKY

-407 HAMIE
+407 HAMIV
-412 KYGSEQAWYDT
+412 KYGSRDAWYDT
-423 DVQEDYRYFGYDK
+423 NVKEDYRYWGYDK
-436 VKFNIVMPDGEQHT
+436 VKFNIVMPDGRQYT

-468 FQSYEKLAE
+468 FQTYEKLAE
-477 ELEKYIKNPEGNVT
+477 ELEEYIKNPERNVT
-491 NFVTPPEDDVKDS
+491 NFVTNPENV
-504 AVKDSVTQKEKNVT
+504 VKDSVTQKEKNVT
-518 NFVTNPSEDAEKLNP
+518 NFVTNPKEDTEKLNP
-533 VQMSFADMFE
+533 VQMSFADTLE
-543 PERTITT
+543 PERAMTT
-550 EQLQAE
+550 ELPQAE

-573 NNVKAIQ
+573 GNVKAIQ
-580 VLKALEGSNAEA
+580 VLKALESSNAEA
-592 TEIQKEALNRYSGWG
+592 TDIQKEVLNGYSGWG

-615 DRAGWR
+615 DRAGWN

-650 DGIIRSVY
+650 VGIIRSVY

-666 KQGNIL
+666 TSGTIL
-672 EPSMGIGKFFGSM
+672 EPSMGVGKFFGNM
-685 SEEMKN
+685 PEAMKN
-691 NSSLYGVE
+691 KSSLYGVE

-732 VVLGNVPFG
+732 VVVGNVPFG

-746 DKKFNKWNFSI
+746 DRKFNKLNFSI

-766 DQTRPGGVVAF
+766 DQTKPGGVVAC
-777 ITSRY
+777 ITSRF

-788 AAARKYISQ
+788 IAARKYISQ

-883 VKPDADINE
+883 VKPDTDG

-897 NEAADR
+897 NAATDK
-903 NIAFEFE
+903 NISFEFE
-910 TNVTNFVTNDERKE
+910 TNVTKFVTNDERKE

-937 YSYTLVGGEL
+937 YSYTLVGEEL

-1053 KRTIKPEIEVTKVD
+1053 QRTIKPEIEVTKVD

-1098 AWIKEELTGVIFHQP
+1098 DRIKEELTGVIFHQP
-1113 GFNADEGWVNAD
+1113 GMGDDEGWINAD

-1135 LKAARRASVLKPE
+1135 LKTARRASVLKPE

-1173 GATWVYKQ
+1173 GATWVDKQ
-1181 YYEQFMYETFELT
+1181 YYEQFMYKVFELP
-1194 YRKRQK
+1194 YRKQQK

-1207 VTSKWFI
+1207 ATSKWFI
-1214 TNKSMVEAGDVKANM
+1214 TNKSMVDAADVKANT

-1256 NIVNGKSVRE
+1256 NIVSGKNVRE
-1266 LNAKETTLAQQKQT
+1266 LNAKETTLAQQKQ
-1280 AVKEAFQDWIFKDP
+1280 AAIKEAFQDWIFSDP
-1294 ERRNAL
+1294 ERRNTL
-1300 TDKYNRLF
+1300 TDKYNRIF
-1308 NCNRARKFD
+1308 NSTRARKYD

-1326 NDEITLRQHQKDAVA
+1326 NDEITLRQHQLDAVA

-1353 EVGSGKTFE
+1353 EVGAGKTFE

-1380 FVAPNHLIDQWATEF
+1380 FVVPNHLIDQWAKEF

-1442 PLSVERQKET
+1442 PLSVQRQKDT

-1459 ITEAIDQTK
+1459 ITEAIEQTK
-1468 RQRGSRFTVG
+1468 WQRGSRFTVG

-1647 ITADQLNLDRPEAQF
+1647 ITEDQLKLDRPEADYQ
-1662 ETVTCEPSEV
+1662 TVVCEPSAV
-1672 QKELVADLSHRAELV
+1672 QKELVDKLSVRAEQV

-1724 DSKINRCVENVYK
+1724 DSKINTCVENVYK
-1737 IYTDG
+1737 IYTNG
-1742 NDKKLTQLIFCDMST
+1742 SDKKLTQLIFCDMST
-1757 PSKEFNVYDDIKAK
+1757 PSKGFNVYDDLKAK
-1771 LAARGIPENE
+1771 LAARGIPEAE
-1781 IEYIHNADTDNK
+1781 IEFIHNADTDNK
-1793 KAALFKAVREGDVRI
+1793 KAALFQSVRDGDVRI

-1815 MGAGTNVQERLVA
+1815 MGAGTNVQDRLVA

-1836 KPSDIEQRNGRIIRQ
+1836 KPSDIKQRNGRIVRQ

-1856 KVNIYNYVTKNT
+1856 SVYIYNYVTKNT

-1877 ENKQRFISQ
+1877 ENKQKFISQ
-1886 IMTSKSPART
+1886 IMTSSSPART
-1896 CEDCDEAI
+1896 CEDCDEAV

-1938 DYLRTRHK
+1938 DYLRTHHR
-1946 LEDAVN
+1946 LEDALN

-1961 KNSAIENISKDLLTA
+1961 KNALIENIRNDILTA
-1976 QNNPLPEE
+1976 DNNPLPEE
-1984 DYEIIIDGVKITD
+1984 AYEIIIDSVKFSD
-1997 KEKAGE
+1997 KEAAGE
-2003 MFIEAL
+2003 SFLEAL

-2018 IGKYRGF
+2018 IGRYRGF
-2025 DVVGGFDFFRSVFY
+2025 DIAGGYDFFRSAFY
-2039 AKLKGNHEYQSE
+2039 ATLKGQHEYQTE
-2051 MGFSDS
+2051 MGFSDT
-2057 GNLQRLEN
+2057 GNLQRLDN
-2065 MIKRIPEKIEG
+2065 IIKKLPDKIEKIE
-2076 FKEEI
+2076 EDI
-2081 ETLNR
+2081 SLLNK
-2086 QTENANQELAK
+2086 QIDNAKQELAK

-2104 LKEKTARLSVLES
+2104 LKEKTTRLSVLES

-2123 TQSEDFDEEAADT
+2123 TQSESFDEEAADT
-2136 VRKAEDGISEAL
+2136 VRKAADGISEAL

-2158 ESLLES
+2158 ESLLEN

-2181 NVTNFVTNRN
+2181 NVTNFVTSQS